1 MSEERRYSEEP
12 GHRKKRTSKAAKRRK
27 KKIVII
33 VISAIIIIILA
44 AVLFVF
50 GKLGRIGRLNFSEDN
65 INVNEGLEDQKGYI
79 TVALYGGDSRN
90 AGTVG
95 KGTHSD
101 CIIIACINNKTKDV
115 KLASIYR
122 DTLVDICDPDELS
135 YLKCTQAYFLGGPE
149 QAVNTLNKNFDLAIK
164 DYVTVDF
171 TAIAT
176 AIDLLGGIDIELTEE
191 EAEWTNKYS
200 WDTSAN
206 TGMDYTPI
214 PYEAGVHHLDGIMAT
229 SYARIRATV
238 GDDLKRAERQRT
250 VIQLVIEKAKKA
262 DLLTLNNIIDT
273 VLPMCAT
280 SFSNSEILSLV
291 KDLASYN
298 IKEQTGYPFELS
310 TKMLGPKGDCVIPL
324 GHVYNVTKLHEFLY
338 DETDYKPSKA
348 VQKINDDIEA
358 ETGFKAPEPSSE
370 EKTSSTATDDE

>member
-1 MSEERRYSEEP
+1 MSEERKYSEEP
-12 GHRKKRTSKAAKRRK
+12 RNKKRKNSKAARRRK
-27 KKIVII
+27 KKIAVI
-33 VISAIIIIILA
+33 VISVIVIIILA
-44 AVLFVF
+44 AILFVF
-50 GKLGRIGRLNFSEDN
+50 GKLGKIRRLNFNEEN
-65 INVNEGLEDQKGYI
+65 INVNEGLEDKNGYI

-115 KLASIYR
+115 KLVSIYR

-191 EAEWTNKYS
+191 EAEWTNKYA

-214 PYEAGVHHLDGIMAT
+214 PYEAGYHHLDGIMAT
-229 SYARIRATV
+229 SYARIRATA

-250 VIQLVIEKAKKA
+250 VIQLAIEKAKKA
-262 DLLTLNNIIDT
+262 DLFTLNNIIDT

-291 KDLASYN
+291 KDITSYN

-310 TKMLGPKGDCVIPL
+310 TKMLGAKGDCVIPL

-370 EKTSSTATDDE
+370 EKTSSSATVE